1 MKTKLTYKA
10 FLFPLLAILLIIVST
25 KIIID
30 NYPIHFFKLRWID
43 YFMTVLFSVTLVY
56 LIKFETLR
64 KFLFIEMTDK
74 QIILQNIFFIKRNF
88 SKNDLAGF
96 KTQIESTR
104 LGNFE
109 ETIIFT
115 KSDNRIILS
124 EFFID
129 NYKEIKYNITNNL
142 KDYGGARKNA
152 L

>member
-1 MKTKLTYKA
+1 MKSKINYKA
-10 FLFPLLAILLIIVST
+10 FLFPLLAISLIIVST

-30 NYPIHFFKLRWID
+30 NYPIDFLKLRWVD
-43 YFMTVLFSVTLVY
+43 YFMTVLFSATLFW

-64 KFLFIEMTDK
+64 KLVFIEMTDK
-74 QIILQNIFFIKRNF
+74 QIVLQNIFFGKRNI
-88 SKNDLAGF
+88 SKNDLIGF
-96 KTQIESTR
+96 KTQLESTR

-109 ETIIFT
+109 ETIILT
-115 KSDNRIILS
+115 KNDNKIILS

-129 NYKEIKYNITNNL
+129 NYREVKNNITNNL